1 MSRKKS
7 DENDFGGDLQGEV
20 MNAVWQ
26 LGEARVEDVREAQP
40 TGSRSANATIQT
52 VLTRLV
58 ERGLLIRER
67 RGRAYY
73 YRARLN
79 EADYLSHMI
88 GKRLAGATPDARKA
102 ALLNVVGDLDE
113 GELDEIALYA
123 NRIRRRRR
131 DD

>member
-20 MNAVWQ
+20 MNAVWH

-40 TGSRSANATIQT
+40 KGSRSANATIQT

-58 ERGLLIRER
+58 ERGLLCRER

-79 EADYLSHMI
+79 EADYLSGMI
-88 GKRLAGATPDARKA
+88 GKRLADATPDVRKA

-113 GELDEIALYA
+113 GELD
-123 NRIRRRRR
+123 
-131 DD
+131 